1 MQSTR
6 NMWHYA
12 TSACGLK
19 LLVYEASSYYYKKKN
34 LEHVD
39 INGALLEV
47 TSRTLVLFAELGYLL
62 LRGAELC
69 FERRVSLLLFLQT
82 LELLAQVVALLLARL

>member
-1 MQSTR
+1 MSP
-6 NMWHYA
+6 HA
-12 TSACGLK
+12 TT
-19 LLVYEASSYYYKKKN
+19 KKKN

-39 INGALLEV
+39 INGALLEI

-69 FERRVSLLLFLQT
+69 FKRRVSLLLLLQT